1 MPISKISLFLA
12 IFFFSFARQ
21 LTAMEIIEQSIQKKL
36 LRLDKAILATAAE
49 VRSSKESLMNAQQSY
64 RDYLEDDNDEIW
76 CCGIPDNALLTEKNN
91 YEKCTTLYDKL
102 LKMQTRQ
109 EETYVF
115 FETNLKRGML
125 HKDIDYLQNIEI
137 NLTNY
142 LNKLPDPTYLK
153 WSIK

>member
-21 LTAMEIIEQSIQKKL
+21 LTAMEIIEQPIQKKL
-36 LRLDKAILATAAE
+36 LRLDKAILATASE
-49 VRSSKESLMNAQQSY
+49 TRSSKQSLITAQQSY
-64 RDYLEDDNDEIW
+64 RDYLEDENDQVW
-76 CCGIPDNALLTEKNN
+76 CCGIIDNSLKKNN
-91 YEKCTTLYDKL
+91 YEKCKVFYNELVRH
-102 LKMQTRQ
+102 QIRQ
-109 EETYVF
+109 EEVYVF
-115 FETNLKRGML
+115 FKTNFERGVL